1 MSSIGQEWIRTR
13 NLSLD
18 STSERK
24 LAMIYILSR
33 VGRESLPSEVLGWLA
48 LQSPGWFGALPATYE
63 N

>member
-1 MSSIGQEWIRTR
+1 MSSTGREWIRTR

-18 STSERK
+18 SSSERK
-24 LAMIYILSR
+24 LARIYILSR

-48 LQSPGWFGALPATYE
+48 LQSPGWFGAPPSYE